1 MSPRGLAGNVCFP
14 HFDNTKSMSTDE
26 LIPGKWYTEISPES
40 GSAFSLKIREKIHQE
55 QTPYQLLEIYD
66 TEVFGNLM
74 TLDGLVMLCGLDN
87 FIYHEMMTHTALF
100 THPDPKRVAIIGG
113 GDCGCLKEVLKHP
126 AVEHAELIELDERVT
141 RVAEKFF
148 PELCES
154 NNDPRAH
161 FNFSNGIKHIRESDD
176 DSYDVIVVDSTDPVG
191 PAVGLFS
198 KEFYSDCLH
207 ALSPDGVLIVQSESP
222 LFHMEIIAS
231 VRTNMKDAG
240 FGHVAT
246 LDFPQCSYPS
256 GWWSATLASKSIA
269 PESFRRPD
277 ASTTVDNTRYYN
289 SEIHA
294 AALTKP
300 PFMKHVLG
308 N

>member
-1 MSPRGLAGNVCFP
+1 MSI
-14 HFDNTKSMSTDE
+14 DE
-26 LIPGKWYTEISPES
+26 LTPGKWYTEISTES
-40 GSAFSLKIREKIHQE
+40 GSAFSLKIRKKIHQE

-66 TEVFGNLM
+66 TEVFGKLM

-100 THPDPKRVAIIGG
+100 THPRPKRVAIIGG

-126 AVEHAELIELDERVT
+126 EVESAELVELDERVT
-141 RVAEKFF
+141 RVSEKYF

-154 NNDPRAH
+154 NSNPRAH
-161 FNFSNGIKHIRESDD
+161 FKFGDGIKHIHEADNG
-176 DSYDVIVVDSTDPVG
+176 SYDVIVVDSTDPVG

-198 KEFYSDCLH
+198 QEFYSDCLQ

-222 LFHMEIIAS
+222 LFHMEIITS
-231 VRTNMKDAG
+231 VKSNMKNAG
-240 FGHVAT
+240 FTHVAT

-269 PESFRRPD
+269 PGSFRRPD
-277 ASTTVDNTRYYN
+277 TSIGIENTRYYN

-294 AALTKP
+294 AALAKP
-300 PFMKHVLG
+300 PFMKQVLG

>member
-1 MSPRGLAGNVCFP
+1 
-14 HFDNTKSMSTDE
+14 MSTDE
-26 LIPGKWYTEISPES
+26 LTPGKWYTEISPES

-55 QTPYQLLEIYD
+55 QTPYQLLEIYQ
-66 TEVFGNLM
+66 TEGFGNLM

-100 THPDPKRVAIIGG
+100 THPHPKRVAIIGG

-126 AVEHAELIELDERVT
+126 SVESAELIELDERVT

-154 NNDPRAH
+154 NNDSRAN
-161 FNFSNGIKHIRESDD
+161 FNFSDGIKYINESDGA
-176 DSYDVIVVDSTDPVG
+176 SYDVIVVDSTDPVG

-198 KEFYSDCLH
+198 KEFYSDCLQ
-207 ALSPDGVLIVQSESP
+207 ALSHDGVLIVQSESP
-222 LFHMEIIAS
+222 LFHMEIITS

-240 FGHVAT
+240 FAHVAT

-269 PESFRRPD
+269 PESFRHPD
-277 ASTTVDNTRYYN
+277 ASTTVKNTRYYN
-289 SEIHA
+289 SEIHS
-294 AALTKP
+294 AALAKP
-300 PFMKHVLG
+300 PFMKRVLG

>member
-1 MSPRGLAGNVCFP
+1 MSI
-14 HFDNTKSMSTDE
+14 DE
-26 LIPGKWYTEISPES
+26 LTPGKWYTEISPES

-66 TEVFGNLM
+66 TEVFGRLM

-87 FIYHEMMTHTALF
+87 FIYHEMMTHTALL
-100 THPDPKRVAIIGG
+100 THPCPKRVAIIGG

-126 AVEHAELIELDERVT
+126 AVEFVKLIELDERVT
-141 RVAEKFF
+141 RVSEKFF
-148 PELCES
+148 PELCEENS
-154 NNDPRAH
+154 NPRAR
-161 FNFSNGIKHIRESDD
+161 FEFGDGIKHMRESDNGN
-176 DSYDVIVVDSTDPVG
+176 YDVIIVDSTDPVG

-198 KEFYSDCLH
+198 KEFYSDCLL

-240 FGHVAT
+240 FAHIAT

-256 GWWSATLASKSIA
+256 GWWSATLASKSIP
-269 PESFRRPD
+269 PESFRQP
-277 ASTTVDNTRYYN
+277 ATAIGIENTRYYN

-294 AALTKP
+294 AALAKP
-300 PFMKHVLG
+300 PFMKKVLG
-308 N
+308 D